1 MDTAATAMP
10 LSGLQKNLL
19 PNILFT
25 KNNFKKAFSKVPKLR
40 KSKNSITNQMTG
52 KELVLKAFACESTP
66 HAPWVPF
73 VGVHAAKLL
82 GINAIEYFTSA
93 DAIVSGACKAIEL
106 YKADGIPVT
115 FDLQIEAEILGCQLK
130 WAANNPPAVVSHPLA
145 QGKTIEGLSIP
156 QPLEGRL
163 PIVLDATRRIR
174 EKHPDI
180 ALYGLITGP
189 FTLAL
194 HLLGTDAFIKMFTE
208 PDELHRVMDFSTE
221 VAKAMASYYIEAG
234 ADIVAVVDPM
244 TSQIDPES
252 FTQFVSPYSSELF
265 SYIRVLGG
273 KSSFFVC
280 GNAKQNIEVMCLCK
294 PDNISID
301 ENIPLDFVRD
311 MALSHKIS
319 FGGNLKLTVALLMG
333 SSEDAGRDAIE
344 CIETGGTKGFVL
356 APGCDLAYATPIEN
370 LQYVAELAHDPYQRE
385 LLKLKEVSH
394 DSYKATDIKGRF
406 TKEKVVIDIITL
418 DSSSCAPCQYMVEA
432 VEHAVAEIQV
442 EVEYHEHRIKE
453 KEGIEMMMALGVQN
467 LPTICING
475 NIEYISQIPPKQELI
490 QTILKYKPNRN

>member
-1 MDTAATAMP
+1 
-10 LSGLQKNLL
+10 
-19 PNILFT
+19 
-25 KNNFKKAFSKVPKLR
+25 
-40 KSKNSITNQMTG
+40 MTG
-52 KELVLKAFACESTP
+52 KELVLKAFACEVIP
-66 HAPWVPF
+66 RAPWVPF

-82 GINAIEYFTSA
+82 DIDAIEYFTSA
-93 DAIVSGACKAIEL
+93 DSIVSGASKAIEL

-145 QGKTIEGLSIP
+145 EGKVLEELSIP
-156 QPLEGRL
+156 QPQEGRL
-163 PIVLDATRRIR
+163 PIVLEATRKISNA
-174 EKHPDI
+174 HPET

-208 PDELHRVMDFSTE
+208 PDELHRVMNFSAE
-221 VAKAMASYYIEAG
+221 VAKNMALYYLEAG
-234 ADIVAVVDPM
+234 ADIIAVVDPM

-252 FTQFVSPYSSELF
+252 FTQFVSPYISGLF
-265 SYIRVLGG
+265 NHIRALGG

-301 ENIPLDFVRD
+301 ENIPLNFVRD
-311 MALSHKIS
+311 IALSHNIS

-333 SSEDAGRDAIE
+333 SQEDAGRDALE

-394 DSYKATDIKGRF
+394 GTYQATNIKDRF
-406 TKEKVVIDIITL
+406 TQSKVVIDIITL

-432 VEHAVAEIQV
+432 VAHAVAEINS
-442 EVEYHEHRIKE
+442 EIEYHEHRIKE
-453 KEGIEMMMALGVQN
+453 KEGIEMMMALGVHN

-475 NIEYISQIPPKQELI
+475 NIEYISHIPPKQELI
-490 QTILKYKPNRN
+490 QTILKYKPNQN